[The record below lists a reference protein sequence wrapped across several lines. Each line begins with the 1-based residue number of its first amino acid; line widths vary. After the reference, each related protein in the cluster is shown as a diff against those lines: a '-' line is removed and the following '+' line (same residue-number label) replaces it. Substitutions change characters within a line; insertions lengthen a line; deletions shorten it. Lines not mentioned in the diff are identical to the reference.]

1 MANREDET
9 KDRLNRLEKVFGSF
23 DYDPKNNESFDSRKK
38 GNRKFKT
45 TEVAIILVI
54 GVVVSLIMGSFIT
67 LKLYTPSGEKVDSEL
82 QEFISNYEYITDN
95 YNGKIN
101 KEELL
106 DAALEA
112 MLSKLDKNSTYLE
125 SDDSKNFNILL
136 EGSYS
141 GLGIQ
146 VYNDDDKNLVIYSVF
161 KNSPADKAGLKPD
174 DIITAIN
181 GKNVKGM
188 TSADLAKMITKLNG
202 KKVKLAFIRDKK
214 EQTVY
219 VELGKINIESV
230 ASNIYKKEGNKIG
243 YIGVSIFASNTYN
256 QFKKELDRLEGDN
269 IDALVIDLR
278 SNSGGYLS
286 TAENMISLFLD
297 SNHII
302 YQIQKDS
309 QITKHHSKGVIDKKY
324 KIVVLVNEQS
334 ASASEIM
341 ASALHEQ
348 YGATLVGKKTYGK
361 GTVQELQ
368 DLKSG
373 DKFKL
378 TTKNWLTSKGNWVNE
393 KGINPDIEIDLSDR
407 YKNNPSEENDG
418 QLQAALDAAL
428 DNTK

>member
-23 DYDPKNNESFDSRKK
+23 DDGTKNSESFDSRK

-181 GKNVKGM
+181 GKNVRGK

-230 ASNIYKKEGNKIG
+230 ASNIYKKEGKKIG